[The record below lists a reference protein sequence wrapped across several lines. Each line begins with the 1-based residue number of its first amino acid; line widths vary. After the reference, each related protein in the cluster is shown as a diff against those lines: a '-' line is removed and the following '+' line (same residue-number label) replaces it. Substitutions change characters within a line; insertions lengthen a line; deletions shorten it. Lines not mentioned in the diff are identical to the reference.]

1 MYATHVTVVLCGM
14 EGFTEF
20 LQKPARASMIQWQ
33 HSVGCYGSTVQ
44 QKPAREPTKRS
55 SVLMTY
61 GCDSHMT
68 GLGAA
73 ALALNLRYLEV
84 VNYKK

>member
-1 MYATHVTVVLCGM
+1 M
-14 EGFTEF
+14 EVEQTT
-20 LQKPARASMIQWQ
+20 ARAPM
-33 HSVGCYGSTVQ
+33 
-44 QKPAREPTKRS
+44 KRS

-73 ALALNLRYLEV
+73 ALALNLRYLEAI
-84 VNYKK
+84 N

>member
-1 MYATHVTVVLCGM
+1 
-14 EGFTEF
+14 
-20 LQKPARASMIQWQ
+20 MIQWQ
-33 HSVGCYGSTVQ
+33 HSIGCYGMEVEQTT
-44 QKPAREPTKRS
+44 ARAPMKRS

-73 ALALNLRYLEV
+73 ALALNLRYLEAI
-84 VNYKK
+84 N